1 MTWTWTWT
9 SSLVQASRGNLR
21 LTCTGKAFAFVFDR
35 MEREAGSETAWTGQT
50 LADVRLVWY
59 DLIGQLQAFIRR
71 FRPVHTRACNAMQI
85 CNGRTRT
92 ALRRRSCAS
101 SRVHMRRALSAGQK
115 WPADRQL
122 EKEERERERQGAAG
136 LRRRDDSSG
145 KCCDDL
151 LLFHTPAHARGI
163 IIVLFALLACRIRR
177 HGHACGVRGQ
187 PYAVPID
194 VCVLYSTYVRT
205 ARVYAYVRTYMRRE
219 YMCLFSRTWCS
230 FCISN

>member
-122 EKEERERERQGAAG
+122 EKEERERETGSCWAEETRRLIRKV
-136 LRRRDDSSG
+136 LR
-145 KCCDDL
+145 
-151 LLFHTPAHARGI
+151 
-163 IIVLFALLACRIRR
+163 
-177 HGHACGVRGQ
+177 
-187 PYAVPID
+187 
-194 VCVLYSTYVRT
+194 
-205 ARVYAYVRTYMRRE
+205 
-219 YMCLFSRTWCS
+219 
-230 FCISN
+230 